1 MVIRRQLLRVACLSA
16 ALLTLLVCAGCERTS
31 EETVSV
37 PPETTKEKAPDDG
50 DAAETNATDEV
61 PETTATDEVPETTA
75 ITATDEDAEVDERP
89 LGGRYRQAAKHM
101 DNGDYKSARKL
112 LMGIQATVKEQKIP
126 LNRATKREIDR
137 QLEVCEQQLRGAP
150 PTLGE
155 AELKRALAAREA
167 YIAAEDMMRQ
177 KKYTEAL
184 KLFLKAREHMAGLPL
199 AEADRQQLERRI
211 SACRKALADADD

>member
-1 MVIRRQLLRVACLSA
+1 MVIRRQLLRVACMSA
-16 ALLTLLVCAGCERTS
+16 ALWTLLVCAGCERKS
-31 EETVSV
+31 EEAVSV
-37 PPETTKEKAPDDG
+37 PPKTAKEKAPDDG
-50 DAAETNATDEV
+50 DT
-61 PETTATDEVPETTA
+61 PETTAITATDEVPETTA

-89 LGGRYRQAAKHM
+89 LGERYRQAAKHM

-112 LMGIQATVKEQKIP
+112 LMGIQAAVKEHKIP
-126 LNRATKREIDR
+126 LNRATQREIDR